1 MSRMKEH
8 VMNMQLPGAEP
19 LPQASLVEA
28 LANAQSEMRNPAF
41 DKVNPHFKSI
51 SSMISSPITQAHL

>member
-19 LPQASLVEA
+19 LPQPSLVEA
-28 LANAQSEMRNPAF
+28 LANVAATL
-41 DKVNPHFKSI
+41 K
-51 SSMISSPITQAHL
+51 TGG